1 MACLEQGQCQAG
13 SMAYGGK
20 IPFLLLFASLI
31 ASAPVR
37 RCPLADGSAEDGTGG
52 RAGTIAALGRD
63 RAGGR

>member
-1 MACLEQGQCQAG
+1 MAD
-13 SMAYGGK
+13 SGK
-20 IPFLLLFASLI
+20 IPFQLLFAFLI

-37 RCPLADGSAEDGTGG
+37 GCPPTDGSAEDGTGG